1 MNREE
6 KENLL
11 VDYVLGRLDWEATAR
26 LEEMLR
32 TDPELKAQ
40 LMAIQAGLETDV
52 VAMDDS
58 VGPGEDLKSRVI
70 QNLGFEKASEEAEIV
85 LSPGPTRGWFS
96 SWLGWSGWGV
106 AAAAVVAIALLQI
119 YPGKHSVQKKSS
131 TSPALAIFDIPA
143 EADHQG
149 RRAPTIREVVYA
161 NQDNFDS
168 LSEAEVRAE
177 GLWSR
182 YVDLRA
188 NGAEK
193 PKSNGFVVIDLRGK
207 QGFAGFYNVK
217 REDMA
222 QSDETQQLWLYS
234 PQGKAVEVGDLPAKA
249 DSVEGVY
256 YFSLDGDDLL
266 MDSFESV
273 IPMISGEELAGI

>member
-1 MNREE
+1 MNKEE

-11 VDYVLGRLDWEATAR
+11 VNYVLGQLDWEATAR

-32 TDPELKAQ
+32 TDPELKAL
-40 LMAIQAGLETDV
+40 LMDIQEGLEADV
-52 VAMDDS
+52 VTMSDS
-58 VGPGEDLKSRVI
+58 VAPNEELKSRVM
-70 QNLGFEKASEEAEIV
+70 QNLGLEKTSEE
-85 LSPGPTRGWFS
+85 PGTVVNSEPTRGWFS

-106 AAAAVVAIALLQI
+106 AAAAVVAIALLQV
-119 YPGKHSVQKKSS
+119 YPGKHSVRSKNA

-143 EADHQG
+143 EADQQG
-149 RRAPTIREVVYA
+149 RRSPTIREVVYA
-161 NQDNFDS
+161 NQKNFDS

-182 YVDLRA
+182 YLDQRA

-193 PKSNGFVVIDLRGK
+193 PKGDGFVVIDLRGK

-217 REDMA
+217 REEIP
-222 QSDETQQLWLYS
+222 QQDESQQLWLYS

-273 IPMISGEELAGI
+273 VPMISGEELAGI